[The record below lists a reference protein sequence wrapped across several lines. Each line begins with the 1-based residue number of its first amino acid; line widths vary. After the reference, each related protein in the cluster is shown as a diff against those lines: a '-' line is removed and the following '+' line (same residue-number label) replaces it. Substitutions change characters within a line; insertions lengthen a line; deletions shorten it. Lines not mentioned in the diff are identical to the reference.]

1 MGNELNA
8 ALTAALPLIESLFAL
23 GVPGI
28 LLFLAS
34 IPAMAVALVFIL
46 DYRHGKRIERVL
58 AAYRKD
64 TQEGLRTVSEKHEAI
79 LREVIE
85 KHEET
90 AEFYR
95 KNVTLVKNYERM
107 NDTLQTL
114 VVNNTRAMEHL
125 STIIEARNRC
135 VAWKKWA
142 SGRSFELDARL
153 SLLKSSRTGTA
164 CCRPCPLSTRLTS
177 LRESIS
183 PRWVS
188 S

>member
-79 LREVIE
+79 LREMSE

-125 STIIEARNRC
+125 STIIEARN
-135 VAWKKWA
+135 
-142 SGRSFELDARL
+142 
-153 SLLKSSRTGTA
+153 
-164 CCRPCPLSTRLTS
+164 
-177 LRESIS
+177 I
-183 PRWVS
+183 
-188 S
+188 